1 MSAVMSA
8 GGAAWTNGMPRHGE
22 AARASQR
29 GLFLVAALL
38 FVASWAV
45 TIAWCASMSAMGEM
59 AMPGGWAMSMAWMRM
74 RDGTWLDVA
83 APLVGMW
90 VVMMTAM
97 MLPSLAPHLA
107 RDRSESRSTVVAA
120 AAYLFVWAALGVV
133 VVPLGIAFAAVVMQ
147 SPGTARAVPIAVGLV
162 VLFAGTFQFSQWKA
176 HHLTCCRETHGSH
189 PPPTNLRTAFGQGLR
204 LSLHCIHCCF
214 GFVAILLGFGL
225 MDLRAMI
232 VITAAITAER
242 LAPNG
247 ERAARAIGAVVI
259 AGGLILMARAVLLA

>member
-1 MSAVMSA
+1 MGA
-8 GGAAWTNGMPRHGE
+8 GSAAWTRAMPRHGE
-22 AARASQR
+22 AARASR
-29 GLFLVAALL
+29 RAFLLVSALL
-38 FVASWAV
+38 FVVSSAV
-45 TIAWCASMSAMGEM
+45 TVAWCASMSAMGEM
-59 AMPGGWAMSMAWMRM
+59 AMPGGWAMSMAWVRM

-97 MLPSLAPHLA
+97 MLPSLAPPLA
-107 RDRSESRSTVVAA
+107 RERSESRSTVVAA

-162 VLFAGTFQFSQWKA
+162 VLFAGTFQFSKWKA

-204 LSLHCIHCCF
+204 LSLHCIYCCF
-214 GFVAILLGFGL
+214 GFVAILLAFGL